1 MPHSMRHLVKMRWVD
16 CTLCTTRRWRFGDRA
31 HWRRPPRGVA
41 FLVRRPRLSHNSAR
55 GPPMASESA
64 AVSGSPASSG
74 VMDKGLKKGA
84 IGYLSNIVIGVASTA
99 PAYSLA
105 TTLGVLV
112 VVKGVG
118 VHAPAVMLVAFVPML
133 LVASAYKYFNRADP
147 DAGTTFAWTT
157 RAFGPSTGWLN
168 GWAIFLADLIVM
180 ASLADIAA
188 IYTFKLFGFS
198 ELGGSKVAIIIA
210 AILWIAIMTWI
221 CYRGI
226 ELSARIQQVL
236 LGAEVFILA
245 LFSVV
250 AFVKVYGSHP
260 PSGAIKPSLSWI
272 NPFAMNFSD
281 LVVALLLAVFIYWGW
296 DSGVAVNEESEDPA
310 EGPGKAA
317 VVSTILLVLIYVVV
331 TAAAQSFHGVGFLTN
346 EANQEDVLNA
356 LGTGVLG
363 GTLDKLLIIAVLTS
377 ASASTQTTI
386 LPTARTT
393 LSMAHWKAVTSLLS
407 RVHKR
412 YLTPTVSTLGF
423 GALSI
428 AITIAL
434 LLLSESVLDDSLTAI
449 GFPICFFYGFT
460 GVACAW
466 YYRRDLTE
474 SVRNFLLLG
483 LGPVLGGLML
493 FGVGIKA
500 AFYYGHAENVS
511 SKPIL
516 GITLPLWFGIGGMIL
531 GAIILLISRPYFK
544 EYFSRKTETA
554 PPGLLDQPPP
564 QVIPTPVDF

>member
-1 MPHSMRHLVKMRWVD
+1 
-16 CTLCTTRRWRFGDRA
+16 
-31 HWRRPPRGVA
+31 
-41 FLVRRPRLSHNSAR
+41 
-55 GPPMASESA
+55 MATESS

-105 TTLGVLV
+105 ATLGFIVA
-112 VVKGVG
+112 VKGVG
-118 VHAPAVMLVAFVPML
+118 VHAPAVMLVAFIPML
-133 LVASAYKYFNRADP
+133 LIASAYKYFNRADP
-147 DAGTTFAWTT
+147 DAGTTFAWVT
-157 RAFGPSTGWLN
+157 RAFGPVTGWLN

-180 ASLADIAA
+180 ASLSAIAA
-188 IYTFKLFGFS
+188 IYTFKLFGFT
-198 ELGGSKVAIIIA
+198 ELGKSKAAIIIA
-210 AILWIAIMTWI
+210 AVLWIAIMTWI

-236 LGAEVFILA
+236 LSMEIFILA
-245 LFSVV
+245 LFAVF
-250 AFVKVYGSHP
+250 ALVKVYGSHP
-260 PSGAIKPSLSWI
+260 PSGSIKPSLSWI

-317 VVSTILLVLIYVVV
+317 VVSTIVLVLIYVVV
-331 TAAAQSFHGVGFLTN
+331 TAAAQSFHGIGFLTN

-356 LGTGVLG
+356 LGKPVFGGGDVGWVLSH
-363 GTLDKLLIIAVLTS
+363 LLIICVLTS

-393 LSMAHWKAVTSLLS
+393 LSMAHWKAVTSLLA

-428 AITIAL
+428 AITIVL
-434 LLLSESVLDDSLTAI
+434 LLLSSSVLEDSLTAI
-449 GFPICFFYGFT
+449 GFPICFYYGFT
-460 GVACAW
+460 GIACAW
-466 YYRRDLTE
+466 YYRRDLGE
-474 SVRNFLLLG
+474 SIRNLLLLG
-483 LGPVLGGLML
+483 VGPVIGGAIL

-500 AFYYGHAENVS
+500 LFYYGHAENVS

-516 GITLPLWFGIGGMIL
+516 GITLPLWMGIGGMIL
-531 GAIILLISRPYFK
+531 GAVIMVISRPYFK
-544 EYFSRKTETA
+544 QFFSRKTETA
-554 PPGLLDQPPP
+554 PPGLLKEPA
-564 QVIPTPVDF
+564 PTGPVPERVDF

>member
-1 MPHSMRHLVKMRWVD
+1 MATAS
-16 CTLCTTRRWRFGDRA
+16 
-31 HWRRPPRGVA
+31 VA
-41 FLVRRPRLSHNSAR
+41 
-55 GPPMASESA
+55 ASGTPE
-64 AVSGSPASSG
+64 PSG
-74 VMDKGLKKGA
+74 VMDKGLKKNA

-105 TTLGVLV
+105 ATLGFIVA
-112 VVKGVG
+112 VKGVG
-118 VHAPAVMLVAFVPML
+118 VHAPAVMLVAFIPML

-157 RAFGPSTGWLN
+157 RTFGPATGWLN

-188 IYTFKLFGFS
+188 IYTFKLFGFTA
-198 ELGGSKVAIIIA
+198 LGESKAAIVIA
-210 AILWIAIMTWI
+210 AVLWIAIMTWV

-236 LGAEVFILA
+236 LSAEILI
-245 LFSVV
+245 LGIFSVV
-250 AFVKVYGSHP
+250 AFAKVYGSHP
-260 PSGAIKPSLSWI
+260 PAGSIKPSLSWI
-272 NPFAMNFSD
+272 NPFAMNFAD

-317 VVSTILLVLIYVVV
+317 VMSTILLVLIYVVV

-363 GTLDKLLIIAVLTS
+363 STLNKALIIAVLTS

-393 LSMAHWKAVTSLLS
+393 LSMAHWKAVTNLLA

-428 AITIAL
+428 AITVAL
-434 LLLSESVLDDSLTAI
+434 LLLSSSVLEDSLTAI
-449 GFPICFFYGFT
+449 GFPICFYYGFT
-460 GVACAW
+460 GVACGW
-466 YYRRDLTE
+466 YYRHELTK
-474 SVRNFLLLG
+474 SARNMLLLG
-483 LGPVLGGLML
+483 IGPLLGGLML
-493 FGVGIKA
+493 FGIGIKA
-500 AFYYGHAENVS
+500 AFYYGHAENVGS
-511 SKPIL
+511 APVAH
-516 GITLPLWFGIGGMIL
+516 ITLPLWFGIGGMLL
-531 GAIILLISRPYFK
+531 GFIVMLVSRPYFR
-544 EYFSRKTETA
+544 EFFSRKTETA
-554 PPGLLDQPPP
+554 PPDVLERPPP
-564 QVIPTPVDF
+564 TEPVPARVDF

>member
-1 MPHSMRHLVKMRWVD
+1 MATIDAASTD
-16 CTLCTTRRWRFGDRA
+16 IA
-31 HWRRPPRGVA
+31 APP
-41 FLVRRPRLSHNSAR
+41 
-55 GPPMASESA
+55 
-64 AVSGSPASSG
+64 SG
-74 VMDKGLKKGA
+74 VMDKGLKKNA

-105 TTLGVLV
+105 ATLGFIVA
-112 VVKGVG
+112 VKGVG
-118 VHAPAVMLVAFVPML
+118 VHAPAVMLVAFIPML
-133 LVASAYKYFNRADP
+133 LVAAAYKYFNRADP
-147 DAGTTFAWTT
+147 DAGTTFAWVT
-157 RAFGPSTGWLN
+157 RTFGPMTGWMN
-168 GWAIFLADLIVM
+168 GWAIFLSDVIVM
-180 ASLADIAA
+180 ASLAAIAA
-188 IYTFKLFGFS
+188 IYTFKLFGFT
-198 ELGGSKVAIIIA
+198 ELGESKAAIIVA
-210 AILWIAIMTWI
+210 AVLWIAIMTWI

-236 LGAEVFILA
+236 LGAEVFILG
-245 LFSVV
+245 LFAVV

-260 PSGAIKPSLSWI
+260 PAGSIKPSLSWI
-272 NPFAMNFSD
+272 NPFAMSFGD

-356 LGTGVLG
+356 LGSGVLG
-363 GTLDKLLIIAVLTS
+363 GTANKLLIIAVLTS

-423 GALSI
+423 GLLSI
-428 AITIAL
+428 VITVVL
-434 LLLSESVLDDSLTAI
+434 LLLSNSVLEDSLTAI
-449 GFPICFFYGFT
+449 GFPICFYYGFT
-460 GVACAW
+460 GVACGW
-466 YYRRDLTE
+466 YYRHDLME
-474 SVRNFLLLG
+474 SARNFLLLG
-483 LGPVLGGLML
+483 LGPLIGGLML
-493 FGVGIKA
+493 FGIGVKA

-516 GITLPLWFGIGGMIL
+516 GITLPLWMGIGGMIL
-531 GAIILLISRPYFK
+531 GAIIMLVSRPFFR
-544 EYFSRKTETA
+544 EFFSRKTETA
-554 PPGLLDQPPP
+554 PAGLLKQPPP
-564 QVIPTPVDF
+564 TGPVPGRVEF

>member
-1 MPHSMRHLVKMRWVD
+1 MATDS
-16 CTLCTTRRWRFGDRA
+16 
-31 HWRRPPRGVA
+31 VA
-41 FLVRRPRLSHNSAR
+41 
-55 GPPMASESA
+55 AS
-64 AVSGSPASSG
+64 GGPASSG

-105 TTLGVLV
+105 TTLGFIV

-118 VHAPAVMLVAFVPML
+118 VHAPAVLLVAFLPML

-147 DAGTTFAWTT
+147 DAGTTFAWVT

-168 GWAIFLADLIVM
+168 GWAIFLADVIVM
-180 ASLADIAA
+180 ASLSDIAA
-188 IYTFKLFGFS
+188 IYTFQLFGFT
-198 ELGGSKVAIIIA
+198 ELGESKVAIIVA
-210 AILWIAIMTWI
+210 AVLWIAIMTWI

-236 LGAEVFILA
+236 LGAEVLILGVFA
-245 LFSVV
+245 VV
-250 AFVKVYGSHP
+250 AFVKVFGSHP
-260 PSGAIKPSLSWI
+260 PSGSIKPSLSWI
-272 NPFAMNFSD
+272 NPFAMNFGD

-317 VVSTILLVLIYVVV
+317 VVSTILLVVIYVVV
-331 TAAAQSFHGVGFLTN
+331 SAAAQSFHGVGFLSN
-346 EANQEDVLNA
+346 EANQEDILSA
-356 LGTGVLG
+356 LGHGVLG
-363 GTLDKLLIIAVLTS
+363 EPLNKLLIIAVLTS

-393 LSMAHWKAVTSLLS
+393 LSMAHWKAVTSLLA

-423 GALSI
+423 GLLSI
-428 AITIAL
+428 VITIVL
-434 LLLSESVLDDSLTAI
+434 LLLSESVLADSLTAI
-449 GFPICFFYGFT
+449 GFPICFYYGFT

-466 YYRRDLTE
+466 YYRHDLTE
-474 SVRNFLLLG
+474 SARNLFLLG
-483 LGPVLGGLML
+483 VGPVLGGLAL

-500 AFYYGHAENVS
+500 AFYYGHTANVE

-516 GITLPLWFGIGGMIL
+516 GITLPLWMGIGGMLL
-531 GAIILLISRPYFK
+531 GAVIMIFSRPYFK
-544 EYFSRKTETA
+544 EFFARKTETA

-564 QVIPTPVDF
+564 TEPVPGRVDF

>member
-1 MPHSMRHLVKMRWVD
+1 MAIE
-16 CTLCTTRRWRFGDRA
+16 GA
-31 HWRRPPRGVA
+31 G
-41 FLVRRPRLSHNSAR
+41 LSS
-55 GPPMASESA
+55 PVQPAS
-64 AVSGSPASSG
+64 SSG

-84 IGYLSNIVIGVASTA
+84 IGYVSNIVIGVASTA

-105 TTLGVLV
+105 ATLGYIVA
-112 VVKGVG
+112 VKGVG
-118 VHAPAVMLVAFVPML
+118 VHAPAVMLVAFLPML

-147 DAGTTFAWTT
+147 DAGTTFAWVT
-157 RAFGPSTGWLN
+157 RAFGPVTGWLN
-168 GWAIFLADLIVM
+168 GWAIFLADVVVM
-180 ASLADIAA
+180 ASLSDIAA

-198 ELGGSKVAIIIA
+198 ELGESKAAIIIGA
-210 AILWIAIMTWI
+210 VLWIAIMTWI

-250 AFVKVYGSHP
+250 AFAKVYGSHP
-260 PSGAIKPSLSWI
+260 PAGSIKPSLSWI
-272 NPFAMNFSD
+272 NPFAMNFGD

-296 DSGVAVNEESEDPA
+296 DSGVSVNEESENPA

-331 TAAAQSFHGVGFLTN
+331 SAAAQSFHGVGFLTN
-346 EANQEDVLNA
+346 ETNSEDVLSA

-363 GTLDKLLIIAVLTS
+363 SGLDKLLIIAVLTS

-407 RVHKR
+407 RIHKR

-434 LLLSESVLDDSLTAI
+434 LLVSESVLVDSVTAI
-449 GFPICFFYGFT
+449 GFPICFYYGFT
-460 GVACAW
+460 GVACGW
-466 YYRRDLTE
+466 YYRHDLRE
-474 SVRNFLLLG
+474 SAHNFLLLG
-483 LGPVLGGLML
+483 LGPLLGGLML
-493 FGVGIKA
+493 WGIGVKA
-500 AFYYGHAENVS
+500 AFYYGEAANVE

-516 GITLPLWFGIGGMIL
+516 GITLPLWMGIGGMIL
-531 GAIILLISRPYFK
+531 GAIIMLISRPFFR
-544 EYFSRKTETA
+544 EFFSRKTETA
-554 PPGLLDQPPP
+554 PPGLLEEPPP
-564 QVIPTPVDF
+564 VAPTPARVDF